1 MRCYHGCA
9 AAVTAA
15 SVPRAQVGESPVYS
29 KPVAVD
35 LAALFKPAYLNV
47 GGVQAMTLSMNAPTG
62 SNATAVALQP
72 HDILSWI
79 VTP

>member
-1 MRCYHGCA
+1 M
-9 AAVTAA
+9 
-15 SVPRAQVGESPVYS
+15 YS